1 MKDTTSLS
9 KKASRGWTGVASKS
23 IKECTQVRAMSAGNE
38 IVNCSNVNAH
48 YYRNFV
54 TDTDSATDTAQDRQL
69 TLEQADTQ
77 AKIFGFFQDFF
88 ASDYSG
94 SSLVNYK
101 QGTTLTNW
109 VAVYPA
115 FKTAVEAAAAAA
127 NNSNSSGSGA
137 LSLSSAAAAVAAL
150 YMLF

>member
-1 MKDTTSLS
+1 
-9 KKASRGWTGVASKS
+9 
-23 IKECTQVRAMSAGNE
+23 MSAGNE
-38 IVNCSNVNAH
+38 IVNCSNVNVH

-54 TDTDSATDTAQDRQL
+54 TDTDSSTDTAQDRQL

-88 ASDYSG
+88 SSDYSG

-101 QGTTLTNW
+101 QGATLTNW

-127 NNSNSSGSGA
+127 NNSSGSGA